1 VFNFS
6 LFNLIISSFY
16 RISWT
21 SKCQFSVALSSTE
34 AEHLAMT
41 CYEGIF
47 LKRLLGP
54 KGFPIV
60 PSLFMVIINFCV
72 ALVRNPVLH
81 SRTKHIDI
89 RHQFIGELWESGQI
103 SLDYCPSF
111 SMYADCLTKPLAT
124 VAFLQHRSSLCS
136 MAI

>member
-1 VFNFS
+1 
-6 LFNLIISSFY
+6 
-16 RISWT
+16 
-21 SKCQFSVALSSTE
+21 
-34 AEHLAMT
+34 MT

-72 ALVRNPVLH
+72 ALVRNPVLQ

-111 SMYADCLTKPLAT
+111 SMYADCLTKPLAM

>member
-1 VFNFS
+1 M
-6 LFNLIISSFY
+6 
-16 RISWT
+16 
-21 SKCQFSVALSSTE
+21 A
-34 AEHLAMT
+34 LAMT
-41 CYEGIF
+41 CCEGIF
-47 LKRLLGP
+47 LKRLLGQL
-54 KGFPIV
+54 GLPIV
-60 PSLFMVIINFCV
+60 PLTLLGDNQSSL

-111 SMYADCLTKPLAT
+111 SMYADCLTKPLAM